1 MKNTQLKEILNKKN
15 SRPQSSFSYHN
26 LPNLSNRL
34 SKMPNNKK
42 NDDNK
47 EDSFDFKVNLIPKID
62 RENMYKRN
70 MDLKQEIKD
79 LNKKIDFLKSN
90 NHKLSQIIT
99 QKNKEIDDLTN
110 QLILKNKELLTKEKK
125 EKSSKKPQ
133 HSKNSDRSKE
143 KPENKK
149 INKVNI
155 FEKDLQLKKLY
166 NELSITKEEYNK
178 LVLESKIKDEEI
190 LNFKRNKKI
199 TDYMEVKIK
208 NDILTQEFNKLK
220 EMYLLSLDM
229 NKKCENF
236 GKYEN
241 ILKTEILSQNDII
254 MKLNKEIDDF
264 ALERKKYTTEIND
277 LKNKLELSQNN
288 NKLIKNKKNIFEKK
302 FKKDIKEQV
311 IKKEYEE
318 EKKEMSKKM
327 KNMKEK
333 LEHYMRI
340 AMKEKNYGANPKNKN
355 ENKINVNNNA
365 NNNVGNKIIKIERNS
380 PIIVRKEENPEEN
393 QESKIMLLQSIIT
406 ELINDK
412 KELIEKLKKYEEN
425 KIDIKK
431 ENKKQNQHPKENIN
445 LLKTTEEIL
454 IADNSEKRNDEQEE
468 NNSKKEEI
476 VEAKENNNSLKENVD
491 ENKNEENEEKEESIK
506 MEEINFED
514 IFSLNLEYKK
524 INSSNAKN
532 IFEVIFSQNNRED
545 FKSESNKESV
555 LNSLVNE
562 LSVKLNCNS
571 KEEEKKEIY
580 DNIKIYFEQDENF
593 EDCFNMIFDNVIN
606 HEEESRRIIDQDN
619 ELILRKKLKKNKN
632 VIEALL
638 SKSDNK
644 IRINKFYDVLVENN
658 IYLKKDIFL
667 YLCYKLKTEDCD
679 SLYDIEIKD
688 FPKYIE

>member
-1 MKNTQLKEILNKKN
+1 MKDTQLKEILNKKN

-34 SKMPNNKK
+34 PKMPNSKK

-125 EKSSKKPQ
+125 EKFSKKTQ
-133 HSKNSDRSKE
+133 NSKNSEKSKE
-143 KPENKK
+143 KQENKK

-178 LVLESKIKDEEI
+178 LVLESKNKDEEI
-190 LNFKRNKKI
+190 LNLKRNKKI

-220 EMYLLSLDM
+220 EMYVLSLDM
-229 NKKCENF
+229 NKKSENF
-236 GKYEN
+236 VKFEN
-241 ILKTEILSQNDII
+241 IFKAEILTQNDII
-254 MKLNKEIDDF
+254 MKLNKEIDNF
-264 ALERKKYTTEIND
+264 ALERKKYTTEIKD
-277 LKNKLELSQNN
+277 LRNKLELSLNN

-302 FKKDIKEQV
+302 FKKNIKEQV
-311 IKKEYEE
+311 IQKEYEE

-327 KNMKEK
+327 NNMKKK

-340 AMKEKNYGANPKNKN
+340 VQKEKDYGANPKNKN
-355 ENKINVNNNA
+355 ENRINANNNA

-380 PIIVRKEENPEEN
+380 PIIVRKEENPEKDY
-393 QESKIMLLQSIIT
+393 ESKIMLLQSIIT

-412 KELIEKLKKYEEN
+412 KDLMEKLKKYEEN
-425 KIDIKK
+425 KIDIQK
-431 ENKKQNQHPKENIN
+431 ENEKEIQKPKDNIN

-454 IADNSEKRNDEQEE
+454 IADNNEKRNDEQEE
-468 NNSKKEEI
+468 NNSKKEKI
-476 VEAKENNNSLKENVD
+476 DKAQENNSGLKENAD
-491 ENKNEENEEKEESIK
+491 ENQNEENEEKEESIQ

-524 INSSNAKN
+524 INSSNSKN
-532 IFEVIFSQNNRED
+532 IFEAIISQNNKED
-545 FKSESNKESV
+545 FKSESNKESI

-562 LSVKLNCNS
+562 LSIKLNCNS

-580 DNIKIYFEQDENF
+580 DNIKIYFEQDENL
-593 EDCFNMIFDNVIN
+593 EVCFNMIFDNVIN
-606 HEEESRRIIDQDN
+606 HEEESRKIIDQDN
-619 ELILRKKLKKNKN
+619 ELILRKKFKKNKN
-632 VIEALL
+632 VIEAFL
-638 SKSDNK
+638 SNSDNK

-679 SLYDIEIKD
+679 SLYDIEIKELT
-688 FPKYIE
+688 KYIE

>member
-1 MKNTQLKEILNKKN
+1 MKETQLKEILNKKN

-34 SKMPNNKK
+34 PKMTNSKKY
-42 NDDNK
+42 DDNK

-110 QLILKNKELLTKEKK
+110 QLILKNKEQLTKEKK
-125 EKSSKKPQ
+125 EKLSKKSQ
-133 HSKNSDRSKE
+133 NSKNSEKSKE

-178 LVLESKIKDEEI
+178 LVLESKNKDDEI
-190 LNFKRNKKI
+190 LNLKRNKKI

-220 EMYLLSLDM
+220 EMYVLSLEM
-229 NKKCENF
+229 NKKSENF

-241 ILKTEILSQNDII
+241 ILKAEILTQNDII
-254 MKLNKEIDDF
+254 MKLNKEIDNF
-264 ALERKKYTTEIND
+264 ALERKKYTNEIKD
-277 LKNKLELSQNN
+277 LRNKLELSLNN
-288 NKLIKNKKNIFEKK
+288 NKLIKNKKNVFEKK
-302 FKKDIKEQV
+302 FKKNIKEQV
-311 IKKEYEE
+311 IQKEYEQ
-318 EKKEMSKKM
+318 EKKEMYKKM

-333 LEHYMRI
+333 LEYYMRI
-340 AMKEKNYGANPKNKN
+340 AQKEKDFGSNPNNKN
-355 ENKINVNNNA
+355 ENKINVNNNV

-380 PIIVRKEENPEEN
+380 PIIVRKEENPEKN
-393 QESKIMLLQSIIT
+393 YESKIMLLQSIIT

-412 KELIEKLKKYEEN
+412 KDLMEKLKKYEEN
-425 KIDIKK
+425 KNDIQK
-431 ENKKQNQHPKENIN
+431 ENEKEIQQPKENTN

-454 IADNSEKRNDEQEE
+454 IGDNSEKRNDEQEE

-476 VEAKENNNSLKENVD
+476 EEAQENNNGLKESA
-491 ENKNEENEEKEESIK
+491 EEIQNEEKEKEESIQ
-506 MEEINFED
+506 MEEFNFED

-532 IFEVIFSQNNRED
+532 IFEAIFSQKNKED

-562 LSVKLNCNS
+562 LSIKLNCNS

-580 DNIKIYFEQDENF
+580 DNIKIYFEQEENF

-606 HEEESRRIIDQDN
+606 HEEESRKIIDQDN
-619 ELILRKKLKKNKN
+619 ELVLRKKFKKNKN
-632 VIEALL
+632 VIEAFL
-638 SKSDNK
+638 SNSDNK

-679 SLYDIEIKD
+679 SLYDIEIKEL
-688 FPKYIE
+688 PKYIE

>member
-1 MKNTQLKEILNKKN
+1 MKDTQLKEILNKKN

-26 LPNLSNRL
+26 LPNLLNRFP
-34 SKMPNNKK
+34 KMTNSKK

-125 EKSSKKPQ
+125 EKLSKKSQ
-133 HSKNSDRSKE
+133 NSKNSEKSKE

-178 LVLESKIKDEEI
+178 LVLESKNKDDEI
-190 LNFKRNKKI
+190 LNLKRNKKI

-220 EMYLLSLDM
+220 EMYVLSLEM
-229 NKKCENF
+229 NKKSENF

-241 ILKTEILSQNDII
+241 ILKAEILTQNDII
-254 MKLNKEIDDF
+254 MKLNKEIDNF
-264 ALERKKYTTEIND
+264 ALERKKYTTEIID
-277 LKNKLELSQNN
+277 LRNKLELSLNN

-302 FKKDIKEQV
+302 FKKNIKEQV
-311 IKKEYEE
+311 IQKEYEE
-318 EKKEMSKKM
+318 EKKEMTKKM
-327 KNMKEK
+327 KNMKKK
-333 LEHYMRI
+333 LEHYKRI
-340 AMKEKNYGANPKNKN
+340 AQKEKDFGANPKHKS
-355 ENKINVNNNA
+355 ENKINVNNNE
-365 NNNVGNKIIKIERNS
+365 NNKVGNKIIKIERNS
-380 PIIVRKEENPEEN
+380 PIIVRKEENPEKN
-393 QESKIMLLQSIIT
+393 YESKIMLLQSIIT

-412 KELIEKLKKYEEN
+412 KDLMEKLKKYEEN
-425 KIDIKK
+425 KIDIQK
-431 ENKKQNQHPKENIN
+431 ENEKEIQQPKENMN

-454 IADNSEKRNDEQEE
+454 IADNNEKRNDEQEE

-476 VEAKENNNSLKENVD
+476 YESQENNNDLKENTD
-491 ENKNEENEEKEESIK
+491 ESQNEEKEKEESIQ
-506 MEEINFED
+506 MEEFNFED

-532 IFEVIFSQNNRED
+532 IFEVIFSQKNKED
-545 FKSESNKESV
+545 FRSESNKESV

-562 LSVKLNCNS
+562 LSIKLNCNS

-580 DNIKIYFEQDENF
+580 DNIKIYFEQNENF

-606 HEEESRRIIDQDN
+606 HEEESRKIIDQDN
-619 ELILRKKLKKNKN
+619 ELILRKKFKKNKN
-632 VIEALL
+632 VIEAFL
-638 SKSDNK
+638 SNSDNK

-679 SLYDIEIKD
+679 SLYDIEIKEL
-688 FPKYIE
+688 PKYIE